1 MRSEEGK
8 KMEHYYKIGSSKFLL
23 NKTIPACNT
32 ICSEIL
38 DSMLLIEEY
47 SGVPLLGI
55 LISESGEWYNTI
67 DPRWQPKLWERVANG
82 YFFEGHTSNSVSKLL
97 LDSKDEEEFRDVVY
111 TWEAKK
117 MKLK

>member
-47 SGVPLLGI
+47 
-55 LISESGEWYNTI
+55 
-67 DPRWQPKLWERVANG
+67 
-82 YFFEGHTSNSVSKLL
+82 VS
-97 LDSKDEEEFRDVVY
+97 DSIH
-111 TWEAKK
+111 
-117 MKLK
+117 L